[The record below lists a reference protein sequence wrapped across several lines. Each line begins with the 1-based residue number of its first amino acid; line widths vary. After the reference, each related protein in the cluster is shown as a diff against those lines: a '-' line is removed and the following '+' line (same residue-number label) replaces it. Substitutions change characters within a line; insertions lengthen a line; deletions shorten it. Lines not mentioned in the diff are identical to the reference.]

1 MGAFGGYFFKLATE
15 SKSIKELLLNKFLY
29 VGGGLYFVSA
39 LLNIYVLKYLDYTM
53 VLPLTAITYIWTLFI
68 SKKFLN
74 EKIGRLKIGGISL
87 VILGVILIIV

>member
-15 SKSIKELLLNKFLY
+15 SKSIKELLFNKFLY
-29 VGGGLYFVSA
+29 IGGGLYFVSA

-87 VILGVILIIV
+87 VILGVILIII